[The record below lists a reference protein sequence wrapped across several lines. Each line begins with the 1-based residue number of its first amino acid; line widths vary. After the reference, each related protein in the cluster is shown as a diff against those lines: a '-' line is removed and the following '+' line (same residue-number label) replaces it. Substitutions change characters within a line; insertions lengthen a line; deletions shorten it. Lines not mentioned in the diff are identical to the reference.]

1 MELMSIAEIINEI
14 DSYLSLLRTARDLL
28 SAPLEESWLERPPR
42 RQEGVDHGRK
52 RSLPH
57 EKTPLRKLKSRST
70 DHESGRKATR
80 PRFKSVVRLPVVVP
94 AKGRVEEKVPVSAAA
109 HIPAQDADES
119 VLLTSGSIAPIQG
132 GRRPKKMIR
141 KELSATKPAIALA
154 GGLKGRVVVVPAEQ
168 VRRQR
173 EEAARP
179 KVLRPRLPAY
189 GGRLAFEALFK
200 DEADSPTP
208 SLK

>member
-1 MELMSIAEIINEI
+1 MELMSIAEIINEV

-28 SAPLEESWLERPPR
+28 SAPLEEAWLERPPR
-42 RQEGVDHGRK
+42 RQVGTDRGRK
-52 RSLPH
+52 RSLPN

-80 PRFKSVVRLPVVVP
+80 RRFRSVVRLPVAVH
-94 AKGRVEEKVPVSAAA
+94 AKGFVKEEAPFSAAA
-109 HIPAQDADES
+109 HFPPRDADES
-119 VLLTSGSIAPIQG
+119 ALLTSGSTAPIQG
-132 GRRPKKMIR
+132 VRRAKEMIR
-141 KELSATKPAIALA
+141 RELSATKPAIALA
-154 GGLKGRVVVVPAEQ
+154 GGLKGRVIVVPAEQ

-179 KVLRPRLPAY
+179 AVLRPRLPAY